1 MGFGI
6 EFEEEDYP
14 GISATCQPT
23 STVNV
28 FTDNQKCEVVIVME
42 GKSIII
48 KL

>member
-1 MGFGI
+1 MGLEI
-6 EFEEEDYP
+6 NFEEEDYP

-23 STVNV
+23 SIVNV
-28 FTDNQKCEVVIVME
+28 FTDNQKCEVVIMME